1 MQSNCKLN
9 QSFAILEYN
18 CVITLSYKPI
28 FMAFNDQLLSAKQTT
43 MNFFRKLVIGLV
55 LFLVLSLGISYLL
68 TRFPYSEGERAGV
81 VSKLSKK
88 GYFFKTIE
96 GELNVGAQGSVGNMT
111 NNLWAFTVADN
122 DDVISKQ
129 LEDAMITGKRVSLHY
144 EQRYLK
150 FSWMGDTEYF
160 ITGVK

>member
-18 CVITLSYKPI
+18 YVITLSCNST

-43 MNFFRKLVIGLV
+43 MNFFRKLLIGLV
-55 LFLVLSLGISYLL
+55 LFLVVSLGISYLL

-81 VSKLSKK
+81 VSKVSKK

-96 GELNVGAQGSVGNMT
+96 GELNVGAQGQVGNMA
-111 NNLWAFTVADN
+111 NNLWAFTVADS

-129 LEDAMITGKRVSLHY
+129 LEDAMITGKRVTLHY

-160 ITGVK
+160 ITNVK